1 MLFKRLLSAIMMNLM
16 VISGLP
22 AVALDRPMSLSDPKS
37 LRQSAFESYLQGNY
51 DKAKVYYE
59 QAMDQTQKSHGP
71 NSPFLADLYFELG
84 TISLE
89 LSKFSVASHYLPLA
103 VEKKPNSLQARLKL
117 VELDM
122 LTGKEEDARA
132 QLDAAQKAHPKSPE
146 VQAAVVKWMIRES
159 KKARKEEGNPQKEQ
173 MLAMASVSG
182 SYYLHKLV
190 EAKVPPPHNARANH
204 SGSSHSNPKTVL
216 HPTSQPHKSSMSEGL
231 SRFAS
236 PVSEKPAAP
245 KAKEPVTPPAAN
257 VESLPPQ
264 PQEPVKENPVESA
277 LSLKS
282 RVFLQPKKVE
292 EKKAPP
298 PVVVQKTA
306 PKPVIKPPKKE
317 KPKPRV
323 QPPVVAVAK
332 PAKVAKVAPAKHAQA
347 QQMAPVVTG
356 MDMSMMMPSM
366 PMQMVPV
373 GKRSKK
379 SGGMVPPPPPMIP
392 SYSGGMPSMYPSMMQ
407 PRLETKARLQD
418 DPPKRKAK
426 AKAQEEQASE
436 APANSEDP
444 EFILEW
450 ASVKKKNKGKAPP
463 KESKDD

>member
-22 AVALDRPMSLSDPKS
+22 AVAIDKPISLSDPKS

-89 LSKFSVASHYLPLA
+89 LSKFTVASHYLPLA

-146 VQAAVVKWMIRES
+146 VQAAVVKWMIKES
-159 KKARKEEGNPQKEQ
+159 KKARRQEGNPQKEQ

-190 EAKVPPPHNARANH
+190 ETKVPAPHNASATH
-204 SGSSHSNPKTVL
+204 SNSSHSNSKAAA
-216 HPTSQPHKSSMSEGL
+216 HPPSQPHKSSMSEGL

-236 PVSEKPAAP
+236 PVSEKPAES
-245 KAKEPVTPPAAN
+245 KVKEPVALPPVKVETPP
-257 VESLPPQ
+257 PQ
-264 PQEPVKENPVESA
+264 QQEQVKENPVESA

-282 RVFLQPKKVE
+282 RVFQQPKKVE

-298 PVVVQKTA
+298 PVVAQKAA
-306 PKPVIKPPKKE
+306 PKPVAKPPKKE

-332 PAKVAKVAPAKHAQA
+332 PAKVAKAAPAKHAQA
-347 QQMAPVVTG
+347 QQMAPVATG

-392 SYSGGMPSMYPSMMQ
+392 SYPGAMPMYPSMMQ
-407 PRLETKARLQD
+407 PRLETKARLQE

-426 AKAQEEQASE
+426 AKVQEEQASE

>member
-1 MLFKRLLSAIMMNLM
+1 MLSKRLLSAIMINLM

-22 AVALDRPMSLSDPKS
+22 AVAIDKPISLSDPKS

-59 QAMDQTQKSHGP
+59 QAMDQTQKSYGP

-84 TISLE
+84 SISLE
-89 LSKFSVASHYLPLA
+89 LSKFTVASHYLPLA

-122 LTGKEEDARA
+122 LTGREEDARA

-146 VQAAVVKWMIRES
+146 VQAAVVKWMIKES

-190 EAKVPPPHNARANH
+190 EAKVSVPHNSNVATSKPRAAAH
-204 SGSSHSNPKTVL
+204 Q
-216 HPTSQPHKSSMSEGL
+216 TSQPHKSSMSEGL

-236 PVSEKPAAP
+236 PVSEKPPFA
-245 KAKEPVTPPAAN
+245 KVKEPVAPPPVK
-257 VESLPPQ
+257 VESPPPQ
-264 PQEPVKENPVESA
+264 PQEQVKDNPVESA

-282 RVFLQPKKVE
+282 RVFQQPKKVE

-298 PVVVQKTA
+298 PPVVVQKVV
-306 PKPVIKPPKKE
+306 KPVPKPPKKE

-332 PAKVAKVAPAKHAQA
+332 PAKVTPAKQAKAQA
-347 QQMAPVVTG
+347 IAPVATG
-356 MDMSMMMPSM
+356 MDMSMMMPTM

-373 GKRSKK
+373 GKKGKK

-392 SYSGGMPSMYPSMMQ
+392 SYSGAMPTMYPSMMQ
-407 PRLETKARLQD
+407 PRLETKAKLQD
-418 DPPKRKAK
+418 DPPKRKVK

-463 KESKDD
+463 KESKED

>member
-1 MLFKRLLSAIMMNLM
+1 MLFKRLLSAIMINLM

-22 AVALDRPMSLSDPKS
+22 AVAIDKPISLSDPKS

-59 QAMDQTQKSHGP
+59 QAMDQTQKSYGP

-84 TISLE
+84 SISLE
-89 LSKFSVASHYLPLA
+89 LSKFTVASHYLPLA

-117 VELDM
+117 VELYL

-146 VQAAVVKWMIRES
+146 VQAAVVKWMIKES
-159 KKARKEEGNPQKEQ
+159 KKARKVEGNPQKEQ

-190 EAKVPPPHNARANH
+190 EAKVAVPHYSSAAHSKPRAA
-204 SGSSHSNPKTVL
+204 T
-216 HPTSQPHKSSMSEGL
+216 HPTTQPHKSSISEGL
-231 SRFAS
+231 ARFAS
-236 PVSEKPAAP
+236 PVSEKPSFA
-245 KAKEPVTPPAAN
+245 KVKEPVTPPPVK
-257 VESLPPQ
+257 VESPPPQ
-264 PQEPVKENPVESA
+264 PQEQVKDNPVESA

-282 RVFLQPKKVE
+282 RVFQQPKKVE

-298 PVVVQKTA
+298 PVVVQKVV
-306 PKPVIKPPKKE
+306 KPVPKPPKKE

-332 PAKVAKVAPAKHAQA
+332 PAKVAPAKQAKAQG
-347 QQMAPVVTG
+347 MAPVATG

-373 GKRSKK
+373 GKKGKK
-379 SGGMVPPPPPMIP
+379 SGGLVPPPPPMIP
-392 SYSGGMPSMYPSMMQ
+392 SYSGAMPTMYPSMMQ
-407 PRLETKARLQD
+407 PRLETKAKLQD

-426 AKAQEEQASE
+426 PKAQEEQASE

-463 KESKDD
+463 KESKED